1 MQKSIRVKSAFTL
14 IELII
19 VILLIGTT
27 YYLVI
32 SNNSFKVQ
40 EKKENLTLENLKEFL
55 IEKFPFEK
63 NLDFFCIE
71 SDLSCHIQID
81 DIVQKDFKVEKLF
94 KTIPEVYEYSKI
106 RTRIDFEDKKVN
118 DETQRVVFEFKID
131 NDFKTNEFILDDL
144 QNSIYT
150 FNSIYQK
157 PKIYRNLD
165 EVYEVFNTSEV
176 EVRDAF

>member
-1 MQKSIRVKSAFTL
+1 MQKSIRGKRGFTL

-19 VILLIGTT
+19 VILLIGIT

-32 SNNSFKVQ
+32 SNNSFKLE
-40 EKKENLTLENLKEFL
+40 EKKADLSLLNLKEFL
-55 IEKFPFEK
+55 IKTFPYEKE
-63 NLDFFCIE
+63 LDFFCIE
-71 SDLSCHIQID
+71 TDLSCHIQID
-81 DIVQKDFKVEKLF
+81 GIVQKDFKVEKLF

-106 RTRIDFEDKKVN
+106 RTRIDFEDKRVN
-118 DETQRVVFEFKID
+118 DETQRVIFEFKID

-144 QNSIYT
+144 QNSIYA

-157 PKIYRNLD
+157 PKIYKNLD
-165 EVYEVFNTSEV
+165 EMYEVFNTSEV

>member
-1 MQKSIRVKSAFTL
+1 MQNSIRVKKAFTL

-32 SNNSFKVQ
+32 SNNSFKI
-40 EKKENLTLENLKEFL
+40 EKKKENLTLENLKEFL

-71 SDLSCHIQID
+71 KDLNCYVKVD
-81 DIVQKDFKVEKLF
+81 DTFVEDFKVEKFF

-106 RTRIDFEDKKVN
+106 RTRIDFEDKRVN
-118 DETQRVVFEFKID
+118 DETQRVCFDLKID
-131 NDFKTNEFILDDL
+131 NDFKINEFILDDL
-144 QNSIYT
+144 QNSIYV

-157 PKIYRNLD
+157 PKIYKNLD
-165 EVYEVFNTSEV
+165 EVHEVFNTSEV